1 MGVLTVEQRLAK
13 LEAKVFGNRTNI
25 DDAISKVEYI
35 AACDYPEIFEDD
47 TSDEV
52 VEDGIDL

>member
-1 MGVLTVEQRLAK
+1 MGVLTVEQRLAR
-13 LEAKVFGNRTNI
+13 LEAKVFRNLTNI

-35 AACDYPEIFEDD
+35 AACDYPEIFED

>member
-35 AACDYPEIFEDD
+35 AACDYPEIFED

>member
-35 AACDYPEIFEDD
+35 AACDYPEIFED
-47 TSDEV
+47 TGDEV